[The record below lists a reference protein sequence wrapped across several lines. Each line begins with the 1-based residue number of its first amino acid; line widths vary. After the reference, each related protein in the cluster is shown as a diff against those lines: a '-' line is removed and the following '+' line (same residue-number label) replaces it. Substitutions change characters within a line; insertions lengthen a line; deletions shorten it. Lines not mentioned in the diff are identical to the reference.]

1 MSETKSLHDEDAIA
15 KFKELVKH
23 SSICHFLTSL
33 DQRPIPSR
41 PMSAQ
46 QVDDE
51 GNFWFLS
58 SLSSLKDQE
67 VVNDPYVQLLF
78 ANQGDAEFLSVFGTA
93 TIVMDMAKKRELW
106 SELAKAWF
114 PNGVEDPD
122 LTVLKVK
129 PMESYYWGTKNG
141 KMITLL
147 KMAASAIIGKKSHSG
162 VEGKITI

>member
-1 MSETKSLHDEDAIA
+1 MAETKPLHDEDAIA

-33 DQRPIPSR
+33 DKRPIPSR

-67 VVNDPYVQLLF
+67 VMTDPYVQLLF

-147 KMAASAIIGKKSHSG
+147 KMAASAIIGKRSQSS
-162 VEGKITI
+162 VEGKISI

>member
-1 MSETKSLHDEDAIA
+1 MSETKPLHDEDAIK
-15 KFKELVKH
+15 KFKELVGH
-23 SSICHFLTSL
+23 SPICHLLTSL

-41 PMSAQ
+41 PMSVQ

-58 SLSSLKDQE
+58 SHNSLKDEQ
-67 VVNDPYVQLLF
+67 VADDPYVQLLL
-78 ANQGDAEFLSVFGTA
+78 ANTGDSEFLSVFGTA

-106 SELAKAWF
+106 TPLAKAWF

-129 PMESYYWGTKNG
+129 PMQSYYWDTKNG
-141 KMITLL
+141 KMVTLL

>member
-1 MSETKSLHDEDAIA
+1 MS
-15 KFKELVKH
+15 V
-23 SSICHFLTSL
+23 
-33 DQRPIPSR
+33 
-41 PMSAQ
+41 Q

-58 SLSSLKDQE
+58 SLTSLKDEQIAT
-67 VVNDPYVQLLF
+67 DPYVQLLF
-78 ANQGDAEFLSVFGTA
+78 ANAGDSEFLSVFGTA

-106 SELAKAWF
+106 SEIAKAWF

-129 PMESYYWGTKNG
+129 PMESYYWDTKNG

-147 KMAASAIIGKKSHSG
+147 KMAASAIIGKKSEAG
-162 VEGKITI
+162 VEGKISI